1 VEEASDRDDSPGRT
15 VQNLTDTPFRRG
27 KQLAMNLASLGAPL
41 LGAVIAIP
49 VLLSHMSAP
58 AFSLL
63 AIYWVI
69 IGYANV
75 FELGMGRS
83 VARELSRSDP
93 HDVEHQADVI
103 GAGLITG
110 TMLGILAGIIGLLAL
125 PLLLGR
131 IISIPPELAAA
142 NSQSIVWVAVCI
154 PALVITSVLG
164 GALEAWQQFGKIALI
179 RIPSG
184 LALFLVPAVFS
195 LAGYGLDTL
204 LLGIVAVRLVLVV
217 IMAWTIEAKIRGS
230 VVRPRWNRT
239 VFLALVSFG
248 GWLTV
253 SALLGP
259 LLVFLDRFILSWAH
273 GLAATAIY
281 TPPFEAVI
289 RFLVIPSAVVGVMFP
304 RFVGAAA
311 TGGPGEKRLVREAYL
326 YLAILVIPVSAA
338 FVVFGD
344 LIFSLWLGPSG
355 VDARGLE
362 LTAQLANILSIG
374 LLINAMAHIPQ
385 AHIQAHGLSRWTALL
400 HISELIGFFIYAPI
414 LIVQFGL
421 FGAAWSWVLRATL
434 SAAVLCLLSLKLV
447 NRGINNDS
455 ARHA

>member
-1 VEEASDRDDSPGRT
+1 MGRPNHGRT
-15 VQNLTDTPFRRG
+15 AQNLTDTPLRRG
-27 KQLAMNLASLGAPL
+27 KQLALNLASLGAPL

-49 VLLSHMSAP
+49 LLLSHMSAA

-83 VARELSRSDP
+83 VARELSRGDP
-93 HDVEHQADVI
+93 HDLDQQADII
-103 GAGLITG
+103 GAGLLTG
-110 TMLGILAGIIGLLAL
+110 AMLGIFAGLGALLAL
-125 PLLLGR
+125 PVLLGR
-131 IISIPPELAAA
+131 VITVPAQLAAD
-142 NSQSIVWVAVCI
+142 NSQSIIWIAVCI

-164 GALEAWQQFGKIALI
+164 GVLEAWRQFGTIALI

-184 LALFLVPAVFS
+184 LALFLVPAVLS
-195 LAGYGLDTL
+195 LAGHGLDTL
-204 LLGIVAVRLVLVV
+204 LLGIVVVRLVLAV
-217 IMAWTIEAKIRGS
+217 IMAWTIEVKIRGS
-230 VVRPRWNRT
+230 VVRPRWNRD
-239 VFLALVSFG
+239 VFRTLVSFG

-259 LLVFLDRFILSWAH
+259 LLVYLDRFILSWAQ
-273 GLAATAIY
+273 GLTATAVY

-304 RFVGAAA
+304 RFVGAVA
-311 TGGPGEKRLVREAYL
+311 TNDQGEKRLLSEAYL
-326 YLAILVIPVSAA
+326 YVAVLVLPVSAA
-338 FVVFGD
+338 FIVFGD
-344 LIFSLWLGPSG
+344 LIFSLWLGSSG
-355 VDARGLE
+355 LNARGLE
-362 LTAQLANILSIG
+362 LTTQLAAILSIG

-400 HISELIGFFIYAPI
+400 HISELIGFFVYAPI

-421 FGAAWSWVLRATL
+421 FGAAWSWVLRAVL
-434 SAAVLCLLSLKLV
+434 SAAALCLLSLKLI
-447 NRGINNDS
+447 NRRANDD
-455 ARHA
+455 AKRHA